1 MTDISTVS
9 TSGAPTPAGPYNQ
22 AVCAGNFIFLAG
34 QTARVPGGG
43 LIDGAPEDHCRQA
56 LTNLAT
62 VAAAAGGS
70 LDNAVKVHVYLADL
84 AWKPVFD
91 AVYQDVVGGGPA
103 RSTVCAVPPTGYV
116 EVDAIL
122 YLPQHV

>member
-9 TSGAPTPAGPYNQ
+9 TSDAPIPAGPYNQ
-22 AVCAGNFIFLAG
+22 AVRAGEFVFLAG
-34 QTARVPGGG
+34 QTARTSGGG
-43 LIDGAPEDHCRQA
+43 LIEGTPEDHCRQA

-91 AVYQDVVGGGPA
+91 AVYQQVVGGGPA
-103 RSTVCAVPPTGYV
+103 RSTVCAAPPTGHV

-122 YLPQHV
+122 YLPQHG